1 MKIRLLI
8 ALVSL
13 TLICGCGPQGASMRS
28 IGSSILSQTGY
39 ISGSEAD
46 ALFSAGEE
54 ISKASRGFSARE
66 EYYLGR
72 GVAAMVLARNA
83 ALTKPA
89 LTQYVSQVGSTLA
102 ALSDRPELFRGY
114 HFAVLDT
121 SEVNAMAT
129 PSGFIFV
136 TRGFL
141 KLLPNEDALA
151 AVLAHE
157 IGHVIKGHGMAAI
170 SEANVSNAL
179 LSLGKAAAESRG
191 GAEVSVLTSVF
202 GDSVKEIFG
211 TLIDKGYSRSQ
222 EYEAD
227 AYAVELMARSGYDPN
242 SIVNVLQSLEKLQ
255 AGNHAGWFA
264 THPEPSD
271 RVDEVRDQLADIK
284 VKSDS
289 TRGLAARTVRFKK
302 ATQGLA

>member
-1 MKIRLLI
+1 MKLRSLI
-8 ALVSL
+8 ALATVCM
-13 TLICGCGPQGASMRS
+13 ICGCGPEGASMRS
-28 IGSSILSQTGY
+28 IGSSILSTTGY

-54 ISKASRGFSARE
+54 LSKASRGFSARE

-83 ALTKPA
+83 SVSKPA
-89 LTQYVSQVGSTLA
+89 LTQYVSQVGNTLA
-102 ALSDRPELFRGY
+102 ALSDRPEIFRGY

-121 SEVNAMAT
+121 SEINAMAA

-141 KLLPNEDALA
+141 KILPNEDALA

-157 IGHVIKGHGMAAI
+157 VGHVIKGHGMAAI

-179 LSLGKAAAESRG
+179 LTLGKAAAESRG
-191 GAEVSVLTSVF
+191 GAEVSMLTSVF

-227 AYAVELMARSGYDPN
+227 AYAVELLARSGYDPN
-242 SIVNVLQSLEKLQ
+242 AMVSVLESLEKIH
-255 AGNHAGWFA
+255 AGNQAGWFA

-271 RVDEVRDQLADIK
+271 RIDEVRDQLQSVK
-284 VKSDS
+284 VKSAS
-289 TRGLAARTVRFKK
+289 SAGLAARTARFKK

>member
-1 MKIRLLI
+1 MKIRWII
-8 ALVSL
+8 ALALL
-13 TLICGCGPQGASMRS
+13 TQVCACGPEGASMRS

-46 ALFSAGEE
+46 ALFTAGEE
-54 ISKASRGFSARE
+54 LSKASRGFSARE

-83 ALTKPA
+83 PVSKPV
-89 LTQYVSQVGSTLA
+89 LTQYVSQVGNTLA

-114 HFAVLDT
+114 HFAVLDS

-129 PSGFIFV
+129 PSGFIFI

-141 KLLPNEDALA
+141 KILPNEDALA

-157 IGHVIKGHGMAAI
+157 VGHVIKGHGMAAI

-191 GAEVSVLTSVF
+191 GAEVSMLTSVF
-202 GDSVKEIFG
+202 GDSVQEIFS

-227 AYAVELMARSGYDPN
+227 AYSVELLARSGYDPN
-242 SIVNVLQSLEKLQ
+242 AIVAVLESLEKLQ
-255 AGNHAGWFA
+255 SGNQAGWFA

-271 RVDEVRDQLADIK
+271 RVDEVRDQIASIK
-284 VKSDS
+284 TKSAS
-289 TRGLAARTVRFKK
+289 SSGMAARTARFKK